1 MDQRSSIGHEDAGQ
15 LSVAFPRLAF
25 SLLRLS
31 VPARLAIVGMIGAL
45 LWVLV
50 WLWALA

>member
-1 MDQRSSIGHEDAGQ
+1 MDQRSSIGHEDAAR
-15 LSVAFPRLAF
+15 LAVVFPRLDF

-31 VPARLAIVGMIGAL
+31 VPARLVMVGAITAL